1 LIFDQKFN
9 LLTRPGIVTDGTPF
23 TDGEGVLFDEII
35 YEAVETAINSI
46 PRARRRQDDAI
57 REPVRNAVRRTAE
70 EIWGKKPVCHVVI
83 HRL

>member
-1 LIFDQKFN
+1 
-9 LLTRPGIVTDGTPF
+9 
-23 TDGEGVLFDEII
+23 LFDEII